1 MKRKDMMMMNKFQ
14 SVLLRKGLV
23 IKCLKC
29 CFLLLSKLNLHVS
42 TSSNLYRA
50 YEYFMTL
57 PCTQVECERT
67 FSKLRIV
74 KSRLRSA
81 LKQKLLEPLLFM
93 FVERELTFELNIDE
107 IVQSF
112 GRSTAELRRHLIE

>member
-1 MKRKDMMMMNKFQ
+1 MFRDVDEKEDEDDEAGKEDDA
-14 SVLLRKGLV
+14 
-23 IKCLKC
+23 
-29 CFLLLSKLNLHVS
+29 
-42 TSSNLYRA
+42 RA
-50 YEYFMTL
+50 PRCEIEKKPCEYFMTL

-81 LKQKLLEPLLFM
+81 LKQQLPEPLLFM
-93 FVERELTFELNIDE
+93 FVERELTFELNVDE

-112 GRSTAELRRHLIE
+112 GRSSAELRRHLIE